1 MGFFGALGKVL
12 AGKPVYGPEGVQPQA
27 GAESGAQPGGK
38 VVPTVRL
45 TRVECPV
52 EGARMDVYVDIHN
65 ESDVDVFVDRI
76 KLLGTVRQID
86 NQLRPSEAR
95 QFHVYSGALL
105 QNPSYNDAEVQY
117 RTTTGDY
124 FAARHDVHFHQEGDR
139 TYRVSE
145 FRLISPIVDMH

>member
-12 AGKPVYGPEGVQPQA
+12 AGKPIYGPEDVQPQA
-27 GAESGAQPGGK
+27 GSEPSAQPSGK
-38 VVPTVRL
+38 VVPTLRM

-52 EGARMDVYVDIHN
+52 EGTRMDVYVNIHN
-65 ESDVDVFVDRI
+65 ESTVEVFVDRM

-86 NQLRPSEAR
+86 SQLRPGEAR
-95 QFHVYSGALL
+95 QFHVYSGSVL
-105 QNPSYNDAEVQY
+105 QNADHNDAEVQY

-124 FAARHDVHFHQEGDR
+124 FAARHNVRFQQEGDH

-145 FRLISPIVDMH
+145 FHLVLPIVDMH